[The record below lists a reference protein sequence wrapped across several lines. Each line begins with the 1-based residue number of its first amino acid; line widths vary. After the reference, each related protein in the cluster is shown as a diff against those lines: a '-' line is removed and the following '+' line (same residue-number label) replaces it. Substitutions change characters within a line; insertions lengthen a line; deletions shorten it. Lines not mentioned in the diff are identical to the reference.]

1 MLVSLMNRAAAGR
14 KLIVF
19 AGTAAFLAAAVLI
32 PHPLL
37 AQQIGTQ
44 ARPDAGYGPIDAAL
58 PSKPPEQIIQE
69 FAAKETQFLHAMNDY
84 TYQKDVIVETLN
96 SDNKVDGRY
105 QQVLQISYDNSGR
118 KVETVTYAPPS
129 TLQRISMTPEDLSD
143 IEHRLPF
150 VLTTADI
157 SKYNITYV
165 GRQKVDQLETYVFD
179 VAPKEIKKHERYID
193 GRIWVDQKDLQ
204 IVIVSAKNVPDDTRP
219 GHENLSPPFTTYREQ
234 VDGKYWFPVYTYSDA
249 VLHFTGGNGFMGEN
263 VHIREIVRYTDYK
276 RFRSSIKLIFDGK
289 DVTNQPPPAN
299 GQTPPSKTNPTQTK
313 SK

>member
-1 MLVSLMNRAAAGR
+1 MPRTADWMRPVRL
-14 KLIVF
+14 
-19 AGTAAFLAAAVLI
+19 AAFAILAIFASLALVL
-32 PHPLL
+32 PMAS
-37 AQQIGTQ
+37 AQQIGTP
-44 ARPDAGYGPIDAAL
+44 ARPDAGYGPVDTTP
-58 PSKPPEQIIQE
+58 PSVPPAQIIQE

-96 SDNKVDGRY
+96 SDGKVDGRW
-105 QQVLQISYDNSGR
+105 QQVIQISYSNSGR
-118 KVETVTYAPPS
+118 KLETVTFAPPS
-129 TLQRISMTPEDLSD
+129 TLERISMTPEDMSD

-150 VLTTADI
+150 VLTTENID
-157 SKYNITYV
+157 KYNVSYV
-165 GRQKVDQLETYVFD
+165 GRQQVDQLHTYVFD
-179 VAPKEIKKHERYID
+179 VVPKVIKKNQRYID

-234 VDGKYWFPVYTYSDA
+234 IDGRYWFPVYTYSDA
-249 VLHFTGGNGFMGEN
+249 VLHFSGGDGFMGEN

-289 DVTNQPPPAN
+289 TVNSQPES
-299 GQTPPSKTNPTQTK
+299 QTPPSGGTPAPSPKP

>member
-1 MLVSLMNRAAAGR
+1 MASIFQIASVLRYSRPALLVVALAVAG
-14 KLIVF
+14 
-19 AGTAAFLAAAVLI
+19 LAI
-32 PHPLL
+32 MPLT
-37 AQQIGTQ
+37 AQQIGTP
-44 ARPDAGYGPIDAAL
+44 ARPDAGYGPINTA
-58 PSKPPEQIIQE
+58 PPAVPPQQIIQE
-69 FAAKETQFLHAMNDY
+69 FAAKETQFMGAMDDY
-84 TYQKDVIVETLN
+84 TYQKDVIIETLN
-96 SDNKVDGRY
+96 SDKKVDGRW

-118 KVETVTYAPPS
+118 KIETVSYAPPS
-129 TLQRISMTPEDLSD
+129 TLERISMTPEDLSD

-150 VLTTADI
+150 VLTTDDI
-157 SKYNITYV
+157 SKYNVTYV

-179 VAPKEIKKHERYID
+179 VSPKVMKKNQRYID

-204 IVIVSAKNVPDDTRP
+204 IVVVSAKNVPDDTRP

-249 VLHFTGGNGFMGEN
+249 VLHFSGGNGFMGDN

-289 DVTNQPPPAN
+289 DVTNQPADNGKTPAPN
-299 GQTPPSKTNPTQTK
+299 QGAPQGK